1 VWPIYAQKWEFTY
14 GWLGSHLPGLWQ
26 TRNAVCFEKKKI
38 RSPVEIICLASSYLN
53 YWAGLQKDEDK
64 TSIEM
69 GAEALKEAALLHHPQ
84 ARPQQRSGRAVSG
97 NGAVMLT

>member
-1 VWPIYAQKWEFTY
+1 MPKNGNLHMVGLAAICRGY
-14 GWLGSHLPGLWQ
+14 GRHATQSVLK
-26 TRNAVCFEKKKI
+26 RKKI
-38 RSPVEIICLASSYLN
+38 RSHVEIICLASSYLN